1 VAQPCR
7 GGIAVAGRH
16 RRSLIRDLAV
26 DEVEELGEGV
36 LVRWAV
42 IPPSP
47 HGSHSNWSGAL
58 VLAALDAIAEDGPAA
73 LSLRQVAGRAGV
85 THTAAAYHF
94 GDKAGLLTAIA
105 VEGYRRLGDA
115 LDTARHSGGFLDV
128 GVAYVEF
135 AVTNRAYF
143 EVMFRPELHHRDDD
157 QLRQARARTAEMLY
171 GAAAPTTEQLADG
184 VAAWAIVHG
193 LATLWLDGN
202 LPAQLGDDPR
212 TVTRLVAGRLRVRRR
227 QG

>member
-1 VAQPCR
+1 MTS
-7 GGIAVAGRH
+7 H
-16 RRSLIRDLAV
+16 RPYHHGDLPA
-26 DEVEELGEGV
+26 V
-36 LVRWAV
+36 LVQ
-42 IPPSP
+42 
-47 HGSHSNWSGAL
+47 
-58 VLAALDAIAEDGPAA
+58 AALDAIAEDGPAA

-85 THTAAAYHF
+85 SHTAAAYHF
-94 GDKAGLLTAIA
+94 GDKAGLLTAVA

-115 LDTARHSGGFLDV
+115 LDTARHGGGFLDV

-157 QLRQARARTAEMLY
+157 QLRQARARTAGMLY
-171 GAAAPTTEQLADG
+171 GTATPTTEQLADG

-202 LPAQLGDDPR
+202 LPAQLGDDPG
-212 TVTRLVAGRLRVRRR
+212 TVTRLVASRLRVRRR

>member
-1 VAQPCR
+1 MTS
-7 GGIAVAGRH
+7 H
-16 RRSLIRDLAV
+16 RPYHHGDLPA
-26 DEVEELGEGV
+26 
-36 LVRWAV
+36 
-42 IPPSP
+42 
-47 HGSHSNWSGAL
+47 AL
-58 VLAALDAIAEDGPAA
+58 VKAAVDAIAEDGSAA

-85 THTAAAYHF
+85 SHTAAAYHF

-115 LDTARHSGGFLDV
+115 LDTARQRGGFLGV
-128 GVAYVEF
+128 GVAYVQF

-143 EVMFRPELHHRDDD
+143 EIMFRPELHHRDDD
-157 QLRQARARTAEMLY
+157 ELRQARSRTAEMLY
-171 GAAAPTTEQLADG
+171 GSAAPTTEQLADG

-202 LPAQLGDDPR
+202 LPAQLGDDPAAI
-212 TVTRLVAGRLRVRRR
+212 TRLVASRLRVRRP